1 MSSTDQDQNA
11 ETDSEA
17 KDRPAGRDIRPL
29 RALWPYVS
37 RYRKLVIGTLVALT
51 AASAATLTIPVAVR
65 QMIDLGFSGDR
76 AALVHQYFA
85 ALMGVALVLALA
97 TAARFFFVSWLGERV
112 VADLRRDVYSHMISM
127 SPEFF
132 ETTRTGEVL
141 SRLTTDTTLI
151 QNVVGSGA
159 SIALR
164 NSFLLIGG
172 MTMLMITSP
181 KLTGL
186 VLVFV
191 PLVVAPIIVLG
202 RRVRGLSRDSQDRI
216 ADASAIAGETLDA
229 VTTVAAF
236 TQEATERQRFAT
248 AVEHAFDIA
257 MRRIS
262 ARAIMTALVITL
274 VFGAVVGVLWIG
286 ASAVLSGS
294 MSGGTLGQFVLY
306 AVFVAGAVGALS
318 EVWGELQRAAGATE
332 RLMELLG
339 AQSTIATVNDPLPL
353 PAQARGATHFD
364 AVSFAYPSR
373 LDELVIDKLNLT
385 IEPGETVALVGPSG
399 AGKSTIFQL
408 LLRFYDP
415 VSGSITVDGVD
426 ITRAAPSDVRARMAI
441 VPQETVIFSANARE
455 NIRYGRPDASD
466 AEVWA
471 AAEAAQAVEFIE
483 KLPEGLDTFLGEKGV
498 RLSGGQRQRIAI
510 ARAIL
515 RDPALLLL
523 DEATSALDAESEL
536 LVQRGL
542 DRLIAD
548 RTTLVI
554 AHRLATVLN
563 ADRII
568 VMEAGKI
575 VATGTHDELIAQDG
589 LYARLAQLQFGE
601 ANGTR
606 SETMPVRAAN
616 N

>member
-11 ETDSEA
+11 NMQNAA
-17 KDRPAGRDIRPL
+17 KDRPSGRDIRPL
-29 RALWPYVS
+29 RALWPYIS
-37 RYRKLVIGTLVALT
+37 RYRKLVIGTLIALT

-85 ALMGVALVLALA
+85 ALMGVALILALA

-112 VADLRRDVYSHMISM
+112 VADLRRDVYSHMIGM

-172 MTMLMITSP
+172 MTMLVITSP

-186 VLVFV
+186 VFVFV
-191 PLVVAPIIVLG
+191 PLVVAPIIILG

-216 ADASAIAGETLDA
+216 ADSSAIAGETLDA
-229 VTTVAAF
+229 VTTVQAF
-236 TQEATERQRFAT
+236 TQETTERQRFAT
-248 AVEHAFDIA
+248 AVEHAFDVA

-262 ARAIMTALVITL
+262 ARALMTALVITL

-286 ASAVLSGS
+286 ASAVLSGN
-294 MSGGTLGQFVLY
+294 MTGGTLGQFVLY

-339 AQSTIATVNDPLPL
+339 AQSTIATVDDPVPL
-353 PAQARGATHFD
+353 PAQARGATSFE

-373 LDELVIDKLNLT
+373 LDAPVIDKLDLK

-415 VSGSITVDGVD
+415 VSGRITVDGVD
-426 ITRAAPSDVRARMAI
+426 ITRAAPTDIRARMAI

-455 NIRYGRPDASD
+455 NIRYGRPEASD

-575 VATGTHDELIAQDG
+575 VATGTHDELIAQGG

-606 SETMPVRAAN
+606 SEAMSVQAAKG
-616 N
+616 

>member
-1 MSSTDQDQNA
+1 MSSTSQDQNA
-11 ETDSEA
+11 ETQSA
-17 KDRPAGRDIRPL
+17 ATDRPPSRDIRPL

-37 RYRKLVIGTLVALT
+37 QYRKLVIGTLVALI

-76 AALVHQYFA
+76 AALVHQYFG
-85 ALMGVALVLALA
+85 ALMGVAIILALA

-112 VADLRRDVYSHMISM
+112 VADLRRDVYSHMIAM

-172 MTMLMITSP
+172 LTMLVITSP

-191 PLVVAPIIVLG
+191 PLVVAPIILLG

-216 ADASAIAGETLDA
+216 ADSSAIAGETLDA
-229 VTTVAAF
+229 VTTVQAF
-236 TQEATERQRFAT
+236 TQETTEQQHFT
-248 AVEHAFDIA
+248 KAVEHAFDVA
-257 MRRIS
+257 MRRIT
-262 ARAIMTALVITL
+262 ARATMTALVITL

-294 MSGGTLGQFVLY
+294 MTGGTLGQFVLY

-332 RLMELLG
+332 RLVELLN
-339 AQSTIATVNDPLPL
+339 ARSTIATVSDPVPL
-353 PAQARGATHFD
+353 PAEARGATSFSK
-364 AVSFAYPSR
+364 VSFAYPSR
-373 LDELVIDKLNLT
+373 PEELVIDGLDLQ

-426 ITRAAPSDVRARMAI
+426 ITRAAPADIRARMAI

-542 DRLIAD
+542 DRLIAN

-568 VMEAGKI
+568 VMEGGKI
-575 VATGTHDELIAQDG
+575 VATGTHDELIVQDG

-601 ANGTR
+601 ANGAR
-606 SETMPVRAAN
+606 SDTLSVQAAN
-616 N
+616 G

>member
-11 ETDSEA
+11 NMQNAA
-17 KDRPAGRDIRPL
+17 KDRPSGRDIRPL
-29 RALWPYVS
+29 RALWPYIG
-37 RYRKLVIGTLVALT
+37 RYRKLVIGTLIALT

-85 ALMGVALVLALA
+85 ALMGVALILALA

-112 VADLRRDVYSHMISM
+112 VADLRRDVYSHMIGM

-172 MTMLMITSP
+172 MTMLVITSP

-186 VLVFV
+186 VFVFV
-191 PLVVAPIIVLG
+191 PLVVAPIIILG

-216 ADASAIAGETLDA
+216 ADSSAIAGETLDA
-229 VTTVAAF
+229 VTTVQAF
-236 TQEATERQRFAT
+236 TQETTERQRFAT
-248 AVEHAFDIA
+248 AVEHAFDVA

-262 ARAIMTALVITL
+262 ARALMTALVITL

-286 ASAVLSGS
+286 ASAVLSGN
-294 MSGGTLGQFVLY
+294 MTGGTLGQFVLY

-339 AQSTIATVNDPLPL
+339 AQSTIATVDDPVPL
-353 PAQARGATHFD
+353 PAQARGATSFE

-373 LDELVIDKLNLT
+373 LDEPVIDKLDLK

-415 VSGSITVDGVD
+415 VSGRITVDGVD
-426 ITRAAPSDVRARMAI
+426 ITRAAPTDIRARMAI

-455 NIRYGRPDASD
+455 NIRYGRPEASD

-575 VATGTHDELIAQDG
+575 VATGTHDELIAQGG

-606 SETMPVRAAN
+606 SEAMSVQAAKG
-616 N
+616 